1 MEGWIKLHYKLLDW
15 EWHDDPAMISL
26 WVHLLLLA
34 NFEDKRWH
42 DIIVKRGQFVTSL
55 VNLQLRTGL
64 SIRQIRTCLS
74 RLQDCNQI
82 ECETTNKYTI
92 VTICNF
98 EDYQV
103 KQLGERQTNDKQTT
117 SKRQT
122 NDKPTTTTEEY
133 KNIDNNTLSP
143 KRAHAHTHEGLVV
156 EILEQTSTLEQF
168 CMQNHISVQEFTDA
182 ANEVVTEWELTDV
195 THRDRSDAK
204 RHLFSVVRLKLK
216 DKNKRNGN
224 NRSTYEEQRD
234 KLYAGS
240 AAIIARLAAEDD
252 ARAAKVRNS

>member
-64 SIRQIRTCLS
+64 SIQQIRTCLA
-74 RLQDCNQI
+74 RLQDCKQI
-82 ECETTNKYTI
+82 ECKTTNKYTI

-98 EDYQV
+98 EYYQV
-103 KQLGERQTNDKQTT
+103 KQLGEQQTNNKQIT
-117 SKRQT
+117 SNQQT
-122 NDKPTTTTEEY
+122 NNKPTTTTEEY

-143 KRAHAHTHEGLVV
+143 KRAHAHTHEGWQLIEEVKNSAS
-156 EILEQTSTLEQF
+156 LEAW
-168 CMQNHISVQEFTDA
+168 CMQNRTTKDTFIALATQ
-182 ANEVVTEWELTDV
+182 VVTEWEITELPHKNESDV
-195 THRDRSDAK
+195 K
-204 RHLFSVVRLKLK
+204 LHLFSSVKKLLKE
-216 DKNKRNGN
+216 KRNGN
-224 NRSTYEEQRD
+224 NRKTHSEQISD
-234 KLYAGS
+234 LYAS
-240 AAIIARLAAEDD
+240 VAATIARRSAEDD
-252 ARAAKVRNS
+252 ARKV